1 MINVYDTSDVC
12 EWLVVIVVLFSIDDR
27 DISVVLVVPVAV
39 IIYLS

>member
-12 EWLVVIVVLFSIDDR
+12 EWLVVIVVLFGVDDR

-39 IIYLS
+39 IIYLF